1 MVFPQAFLFI
11 ICFNRCGL
19 NKNLTDQQFELSV
32 EYKGDQLLLKASL
45 IVTGYTHKFMVE
57 LDRQTIVFE
66 PDEERNYRA
75 VIPFISSLQVKGIFA
90 ASVYLVWYQCPFEN
104 ILLKL

>member
-1 MVFPQAFLFI
+1 
-11 ICFNRCGL
+11 
-19 NKNLTDQQFELSV
+19 
-32 EYKGDQLLLKASL
+32 LLLKASL

-75 VIPFISSLQVKGIFA
+75 VIPFISSFQVKGIFA